1 MLKNFAFL
9 LFCDMEEIKTKGIV
23 IKAVDYKDSD
33 KIVTIF
39 SADFGLIKARVRG
52 VKKAKAKL
60 AFAVQPFALIEFML
74 AEKGGFYTVINATS
88 IDQFFNI
95 TFDFDNYIFMLGALE
110 VCEKTVKQNS
120 PEPKL
125 FMLLLNS
132 LKEVCYNETNSMN
145 VFIKFMIEALRV
157 LGFNLEFK
165 NCACCGEKLSN
176 KIYPFSYDYNGM
188 LCPKCSNRNDFL
200 ELTVGEFAILE
211 KINFSDISNLRTL
224 KFMSRADLVS
234 IISLLVKVF
243 RIRAD
248 EEIET
253 IKQFL

>member
-1 MLKNFAFL
+1 
-9 LFCDMEEIKTKGIV
+9 MEELRVKGIV

-39 SADFGLIKARVRG
+39 SAELGLIKARARG

-60 AFAVQPFALIEFML
+60 AFAVQPFAFIEFLL
-74 AEKGGFYTVINATS
+74 AEKGGFYTIINASS
-88 IDQFFNI
+88 IDQFFNV
-95 TFDFDNYIFMLGALE
+95 TNDFDDYIFMLGALE

-125 FMLLLNS
+125 FMLLLNA
-132 LKEVCYNETNSMN
+132 LNEVCYESSNSMY
-145 VFIKFMIEALRV
+145 VFIKFMIESLKY
-157 LGFNLEFK
+157 LGFDLELER
-165 NCACCGEKLSN
+165 CAICGEKLSS

-188 LCPKCSNRNDFL
+188 ICPKCSNKNEFL
-200 ELTVGEFAILE
+200 ELTMGEFAILE
-211 KINFSDISNLRTL
+211 KINFTEMSKLSSL
-224 KFMSRADLVS
+224 KFLSRNDLISV
-234 IISLLVKVF
+234 ISLLVKIF